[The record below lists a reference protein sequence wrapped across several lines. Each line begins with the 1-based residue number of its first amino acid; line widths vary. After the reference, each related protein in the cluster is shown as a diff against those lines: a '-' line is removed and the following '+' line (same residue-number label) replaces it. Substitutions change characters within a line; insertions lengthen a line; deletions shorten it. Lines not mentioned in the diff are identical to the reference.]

1 MAADERNLTIR
12 RGQLKGTVTRFLTY
26 LQSEELDPNQVSLRR
41 EKIEEVWHEFDQIQ
55 TALELTENLNES
67 TAYRKEFEDLYF
79 KAIVEANKIVSL
91 GMVKETTSERGSM
104 AIASE
109 RSTGRN
115 SMAPQVKLA
124 ALKVPVF
131 NGDYLEWASFY
142 DTFTALVH
150 THPDLLPVSKF
161 FHLREALSGEALNS
175 IRSLETT
182 ANNYEKAWSILCAR
196 YNNKKVRIQ
205 AHVRAIFDL
214 DALQSDSA
222 IKLRYFF
229 DALSG
234 HMRALEALEQEP
246 ESWGPLLMH
255 LISTKLDKKTLQEW
269 EAGSPKDRIAEVS
282 EIMQFLENRFKIL
295 EAIESAKNVHSST
308 RGAISNGSTGQGKS
322 NKYNNQFSSLM
333 ISAGLKCYVCQLPH
347 TIYKCPTLIALPI
360 KERIN
365 KVTELKLC
373 KICLRQHE
381 NKKCFAKYCFKC
393 SKPHNTLLHL
403 AQIKNAEQG
412 NKNSTENAEES
423 TSAASSSISAH
434 TLVQNDEQVLLSTAV
449 VHKHNASGEN
459 VECRILL
466 DSGSQCN
473 LITENMVQN
482 IRLKR
487 YQVQHTVMG
496 IGGITQPVTRAV
508 NVSITSRYNSFNLI
522 LTCLVVQKIT
532 HCMPNNE
539 VENCV
544 APNDINLADPLFRR
558 PQKIDLLLGNKHFF
572 EIICAGQIKQHVAG
586 PIFQETRF
594 GWVVAGPVL
603 RKSCKDT
610 KNVSSVTHTTA
621 CVENDTHFENLVS
634 KFWRIEK
641 LETDPPLT
649 LEEKMCR
656 SHFDK
661 TVQRDKTG
669 RFIIR
674 LPFKNTNN
682 ASALGKSY
690 QIARRRWAATENRLR
705 NNIPLR
711 EAYTQFMH
719 EYEALGHME
728 RVIEKEDEENKK
740 SCYLPHHAVINE
752 NSTTTKVRVVFDASC
767 KTESGNSLN
776 DLLLKGP
783 VLQDELLYILARFRT
798 YNYVL
803 SADITKMYRQIKVA
817 NEDCNYQRILWRA
830 DPKMPIQVYRLTT
843 LTYGTV
849 PAAFIATACL
859 EKLAET
865 GNDYLRARE
874 SIKRDFYMDDYLSG
888 ASTKEEAIRLKH
900 EVLSILGQA
909 GFELRK
915 WSSNDPSIINS
926 NMSVGDKGAGN
937 DVRVF
942 DCAITK
948 ILGLFWEPS
957 DDVLRYKVSEYVEN
971 TEIINKRKILS
982 EIATIFDP
990 LGLVGPVVV
999 VAKLFM
1005 QNLWQLRVNW
1015 DEQLP
1020 KDVSDEWLQ
1029 YKKCLPRLNKLVIPR
1044 MIISK
1049 HKIINI
1055 QIHGFADASTKAYGA
1070 CLYLRSTDEVG
1081 THTVRLIFA
1090 KSKVAPLK
1098 TISLPRLELCA
1109 ALLLAR
1115 MQHRVIPKLRLEIE
1129 RKYFWSDSTITL
1141 AWISSPSTRWKT
1153 FVAHRV
1159 GEIQDLSCTSEW
1171 SHVST
1176 HDNPADLIS
1185 RGCDAS
1191 QIAAMELWWYGPKW
1205 LCLNKEDW
1213 PAKNEVLHHQL
1224 NGKNIPEKQN
1234 VIEFS
1239 GITTDTF
1246 SIFDKYSSLNKI
1258 IRITAYCVRFYNKI
1272 KEPKISECGVLTTT
1286 DLRNANL
1293 RLLIKVQKDH
1303 FEKELNELNSENGQV
1318 SSKSKF
1324 FRLRPF
1330 LDEEGLIRVGGRLK
1344 NALSLGIFQK
1354 HPILLPKESAY
1365 TNLLFQREHE
1375 QLLHGGPQA
1384 MLASI
1389 RLKYWP
1395 LNARNIAR
1403 KTVYRC
1409 VKCFR
1414 MKPTVVQPIMG
1425 NLPRERVEIQSRAF
1439 QICGV
1444 DFAGPIM
1451 VKQSLRRN
1459 APATKGVEACLNS
1472 RPLTALSS
1480 DPSDLLYITPA
1491 HFLIGDS
1498 LMSIPERDETNTQV
1512 NRLDR
1517 WRRVQ
1522 QFSQIL
1528 WKRWSREYLHQLQE
1542 RSRWASEKGPKV
1554 DIGSVVLISEDNL
1567 PPLRWKIGRV
1577 REVTRGSDNIIRTA
1591 VVKTVDGE
1599 LTRAVRKLC
1608 PLPFEGNDG

>member
-1 MAADERNLTIR
+1 
-12 RGQLKGTVTRFLTY
+12 
-26 LQSEELDPNQVSLRR
+26 
-41 EKIEEVWHEFDQIQ
+41 
-55 TALELTENLNES
+55 
-67 TAYRKEFEDLYF
+67 
-79 KAIVEANKIVSL
+79 
-91 GMVKETTSERGSM
+91 
-104 AIASE
+104 
-109 RSTGRN
+109 
-115 SMAPQVKLA
+115 
-124 ALKVPVF
+124 
-131 NGDYLEWASFY
+131 
-142 DTFTALVH
+142 
-150 THPDLLPVSKF
+150 
-161 FHLREALSGEALNS
+161 
-175 IRSLETT
+175 
-182 ANNYEKAWSILCAR
+182 
-196 YNNKKVRIQ
+196 
-205 AHVRAIFDL
+205 
-214 DALQSDSA
+214 
-222 IKLRYFF
+222 
-229 DALSG
+229 
-234 HMRALEALEQEP
+234 
-246 ESWGPLLMH
+246 
-255 LISTKLDKKTLQEW
+255 
-269 EAGSPKDRIAEVS
+269 
-282 EIMQFLENRFKIL
+282 
-295 EAIESAKNVHSST
+295 
-308 RGAISNGSTGQGKS
+308 
-322 NKYNNQFSSLM
+322 
-333 ISAGLKCYVCQLPH
+333 
-347 TIYKCPTLIALPI
+347 
-360 KERIN
+360 
-365 KVTELKLC
+365 
-373 KICLRQHE
+373 
-381 NKKCFAKYCFKC
+381 
-393 SKPHNTLLHL
+393 
-403 AQIKNAEQG
+403 
-412 NKNSTENAEES
+412 
-423 TSAASSSISAH
+423 
-434 TLVQNDEQVLLSTAV
+434 
-449 VHKHNASGEN
+449 
-459 VECRILL
+459 
-466 DSGSQCN
+466 
-473 LITENMVQN
+473 MVQN

-544 APNDINLADPLFRR
+544 SPNDINLADPLFRR

-572 EIICAGQIKQHVAG
+572 EIICAGQIKQHIAG

-603 RKSCKDT
+603 RKSCKGT
-610 KNVSSVTHTTA
+610 KDVSSVTHTA
-621 CVENDTHFENLVS
+621 CVDNDTHFENLIS

-661 TVQRDKTG
+661 TVRRDKNG

-705 NNIPLR
+705 KNIPLR

-728 RVIEKEDEENKK
+728 RVIEEEGEEEEKG
-740 SCYLPHHAVINE
+740 CYLPHHAVINE

-859 EKLAET
+859 KKLAET

-888 ASTKEEAIRLKH
+888 ASTKEEAISLKH
-900 EVLSILGQA
+900 EVLAILGQA

-990 LGLVGPVVV
+990 LGLVGPVVI

-1005 QNLWQLRVNW
+1005 QNLWQLRVSW

-1020 KDVSDEWLQ
+1020 KNVSDEWLQ

-1081 THTVRLIFA
+1081 THTVRLICA

-1129 RKYFWSDSTITL
+1129 RKYFWSDSTIAL
-1141 AWISSPSTRWKT
+1141 AWIASPSTRWKT

-1205 LCLNKEDW
+1205 LCLNREDW
-1213 PAKNEVLHHQL
+1213 PAKNEVLNHQL
-1224 NGKNIPEKQN
+1224 NDKNIPEKQN
-1234 VIEFS
+1234 VIQFS
-1239 GITTDTF
+1239 GITTDKF
-1246 SIFDKYSSLNKI
+1246 SIFDKYSSLDKI

-1272 KEPKISECGVLTTT
+1272 KKAKISECEVLTTT
-1286 DLRNANL
+1286 DLYNANL

-1303 FEKELNELNSENGQV
+1303 FEKELNELNSANGQV
-1318 SSKSKF
+1318 SSKSKL

-1354 HPILLPKESAY
+1354 HPIVLPKDSAY

-1375 QLLHGGPQA
+1375 QLLHGGSQA

-1389 RLKYWP
+1389 RLQYWP

-1403 KTVYRC
+1403 NTVHRC

-1425 NLPRERVEIQSRAF
+1425 NLPRDRVEAQSRAF
-1439 QICGV
+1439 KICGV

-1459 APATKGVEACLNS
+1459 APATKGYACIFVCFATKAVHIEVVIDLSTKSFLNALSRFFDRRGKCATIYSDNATNFVGANRYLKEVYQLFQVQKHQEIIKSGLAKIGVQWKFIPPRSPHFGGLWEAAVKSMKSLLRSVLCESYLTYEELCTILTRVEACLNS

-1498 LMSIPERDETNTQV
+1498 LMSIPERDETNTPV

-1542 RSRWASEKGPKV
+1542 RSKWASEKGPKV
-1554 DIGSVVLISEDNL
+1554 DVGSVVLISEDNL

-1577 REVTRGSDNIIRTA
+1577 REVTRGNDNIIRTA
-1591 VVKTVDGE
+1591 VVKTADGE

>member
-1 MAADERNLTIR
+1 MTADERNLTIR

-55 TALELTENLNES
+55 TALEQTENLNES

-79 KAIVEANKIVSL
+79 KAIVEANTIVSP
-91 GMVKETTSERGSM
+91 GMVKENTSERGSM

-109 RSTGRN
+109 RSIGRN

-150 THPDLLPVSKF
+150 THQDLLPVSKF

-182 ANNYEKAWSILCAR
+182 AKNYEKAWSILCAR

-222 IKLRYFF
+222 IKLRCFF

-255 LISTKLDKKTLQEW
+255 LISTKLDKKTLQ
-269 EAGSPKDRIAEVS
+269 
-282 EIMQFLENRFKIL
+282 
-295 EAIESAKNVHSST
+295 
-308 RGAISNGSTGQGKS
+308 
-322 NKYNNQFSSLM
+322 
-333 ISAGLKCYVCQLPH
+333 
-347 TIYKCPTLIALPI
+347 
-360 KERIN
+360 
-365 KVTELKLC
+365 
-373 KICLRQHE
+373 
-381 NKKCFAKYCFKC
+381 
-393 SKPHNTLLHL
+393 
-403 AQIKNAEQG
+403 
-412 NKNSTENAEES
+412 
-423 TSAASSSISAH
+423 
-434 TLVQNDEQVLLSTAV
+434 
-449 VHKHNASGEN
+449 
-459 VECRILL
+459 
-466 DSGSQCN
+466 
-473 LITENMVQN
+473 
-482 IRLKR
+482 
-487 YQVQHTVMG
+487 
-496 IGGITQPVTRAV
+496 
-508 NVSITSRYNSFNLI
+508 
-522 LTCLVVQKIT
+522 
-532 HCMPNNE
+532 
-539 VENCV
+539 
-544 APNDINLADPLFRR
+544 
-558 PQKIDLLLGNKHFF
+558 
-572 EIICAGQIKQHVAG
+572 
-586 PIFQETRF
+586 
-594 GWVVAGPVL
+594 
-603 RKSCKDT
+603 DT
-610 KNVSSVTHTTA
+610 KIKSA
-621 CVENDTHFENLVS
+621 
-634 KFWRIEK
+634 
-641 LETDPPLT
+641 
-649 LEEKMCR
+649 
-656 SHFDK
+656 
-661 TVQRDKTG
+661 
-669 RFIIR
+669 FI
-674 LPFKNTNN
+674 T
-682 ASALGKSY
+682 
-690 QIARRRWAATENRLR
+690 
-705 NNIPLR
+705 
-711 EAYTQFMH
+711 
-719 EYEALGHME
+719 
-728 RVIEKEDEENKK
+728 
-740 SCYLPHHAVINE
+740 
-752 NSTTTKVRVVFDASC
+752 
-767 KTESGNSLN
+767 

-888 ASTKEEAIRLKH
+888 ASTKEEAITLKH
-900 EVLSILGQA
+900 EVLAILGQA

-990 LGLVGPVVV
+990 LGLVGPVVI

-1005 QNLWQLRVNW
+1005 QNLWQLRVSW

-1020 KDVSDEWLQ
+1020 KNVSDEWLQ

-1081 THTVRLIFA
+1081 THTVRLICA

-1129 RKYFWSDSTITL
+1129 RKYFWSDSTIAL
-1141 AWISSPSTRWKT
+1141 AWIASPSTRWKT

-1213 PAKNEVLHHQL
+1213 PAKNEVLNHQL
-1224 NGKNIPEKQN
+1224 NDKNIPEKQN
-1234 VIEFS
+1234 VIQFS
-1239 GITTDTF
+1239 GITTDKF
-1246 SIFDKYSSLNKI
+1246 SIFDKYSSLDKI

-1272 KEPKISECGVLTTT
+1272 KKAKISECEVLTTT
-1286 DLRNANL
+1286 DLYNANL

-1303 FEKELNELNSENGQV
+1303 VEKELNELNSANGQV
-1318 SSKSKF
+1318 LSKSKL

-1354 HPILLPKESAY
+1354 HPIVLPKDSAY

-1389 RLKYWP
+1389 RLQYWP
-1395 LNARNIAR
+1395 LNAIRNIAR
-1403 KTVYRC
+1403 NTVHRC

-1425 NLPRERVEIQSRAF
+1425 NLPRDRVEAQSRAF
-1439 QICGV
+1439 KICGV

-1459 APATKGVEACLNS
+1459 APATKGYACIFVCFATKAVHIEVVIDLSTKSFLNALSRFFDRRGKCATIYSDNATNFVGANRYLKEVYQLFQVQKHQEIIKSGLAKIGVQWKFIPPRSPHFGGLWEAAVKSMKSLLRSVLCESYLTYEELCTILTRVEACLNS

-1498 LMSIPERDETNTQV
+1498 LMSIPERDETNTPV

-1542 RSRWASEKGPKV
+1542 RSKWASEKGPKV
-1554 DIGSVVLISEDNL
+1554 DVGSVVLISEDNL

-1577 REVTRGSDNIIRTA
+1577 REVTRGNDNIIRTA
-1591 VVKTVDGE
+1591 VVKTADGE
-1599 LTRAVRKLC
+1599 LTRAVRRLC